1 MRKRSV
7 CLLFHACEWIAACY
21 LHRGMSTAFT
31 LQRAQHRRAFR
42 STARSVNTAAISR
55 SLMT

>member
-7 CLLFHACEWIAACY
+7 CLLFHVNGSQLAVCID
-21 LHRGMSTAFT
+21 LHRYEHCIYFT
-31 LQRAQHRRAFR
+31 AQHRRAFR